1 MGFNIH
7 FLLVK
12 DDDWEQYSPDEQLVY
27 NSFLD
32 NKFNNKNYLKWT
44 FKEVKDMFDELVEL
58 TTNIELNKIPDNFSI
73 KIISKL
79 LKKFLTNNYTYVKI
93 KIV

>member
-32 NKFNNKNYLKWT
+32 NKFNNKNYLEWT
-44 FKEVKDMFDELVEL
+44 FTPL
-58 TTNIELNKIPDNFSI
+58 KI
-73 KIISKL
+73 
-79 LKKFLTNNYTYVKI
+79 
-93 KIV
+93 

>member
-32 NKFNNKNYLKWT
+32 NKFN
-44 FKEVKDMFDELVEL
+44 
-58 TTNIELNKIPDNFSI
+58 
-73 KIISKL
+73 
-79 LKKFLTNNYTYVKI
+79 
-93 KIV
+93 IVCLQIVSP